1 LSAERRSA
9 IEGSTRPAIV
19 AIATRPLWRLRLV
32 RDLPRYLLYATCAWG
47 LLASARFAIAPPR
60 ATAPVLTAPN
70 RPPTDDAARGYA
82 VLFARRYLTWDA
94 AAPQQSEGALAPMSG
109 TAIAQDAGLTLPADG
124 AQHVLWAEAVQ
135 ERTPAPGRHVYTVAA
150 QTDTSGLQ
158 YVTVAVVRGG
168 DGRLAI
174 SGYPAFVGAPLAQP
188 ARAVATGGE
197 VRDPA
202 LTPVVERALRN
213 YLAAAPQELAADLT
227 PAARV
232 ALPATPQ
239 TLESM
244 QPLAWSS
251 DRRTVLA
258 VVQTRDPRGARYTLG
273 YEADVAQ
280 VHGRWEIS
288 AIETDPAE

>member
-1 LSAERRSA
+1 LSAERPA
-9 IEGSTRPAIV
+9 IEGSSGAPVV
-19 AIATRPLWRLRLV
+19 AIATRPLWRLRLA

-60 ATAPVLTAPN
+60 PPSPAIAASTVPPVDL
-70 RPPTDDAARGYA
+70 AARGYA

-94 AAPQQSEGALAPMSG
+94 GAPQQSEAALSSMTGPTM
-109 TAIAQDAGLTLPADG
+109 AQDAGLTPPANG

-158 YVTVAVVRGG
+158 YVTIGVVRGA

-174 SGYPAFVGAPLAQP
+174 SGYPAFVGAPLTQP
-188 ARAVATGGE
+188 ARSVAAGGE

-202 LTPVVERALRN
+202 LTAVVERALRN

-227 PAARV
+227 GAARV
-232 ALPATPQ
+232 AVPATPQ

-244 QPLAWSS
+244 QSLAWSS
-251 DRRTVLA
+251 DRRSLLV
-258 VVQTRDPRGARYTLG
+258 VVQTRDARGARYTLG
-273 YEADVAQ
+273 YEADVAELD
-280 VHGRWEIS
+280 GRWEIS
-288 AIETDPAE
+288 AIETDPTE

>member
-1 LSAERRSA
+1 LSAERPA
-9 IEGSTRPAIV
+9 IEGSSGSPVV

-32 RDLPRYLLYATCAWG
+32 RDLPRYLLYATCASG

-60 ATAPVLTAPN
+60 PPSPAIAASTGPPVDL
-70 RPPTDDAARGYA
+70 AARGYA

-94 AAPQQSEGALAPMSG
+94 GAPQQSEAALSSMTGPTM
-109 TAIAQDAGLTLPADG
+109 AQDTGLTPPANG

-158 YVTVAVVRGG
+158 YVTVAVVRGA

-174 SGYPAFVGAPLAQP
+174 SGYPAFVGAPLTQP
-188 ARAVATGGE
+188 ARSVAAGGE
-197 VRDPA
+197 VHDPA
-202 LTPVVERALRN
+202 LTAVVERALRN

-227 PAARV
+227 GAARIAV
-232 ALPATPQ
+232 PATPQ

-244 QPLAWSS
+244 QTLAWSS
-251 DRRTVLA
+251 DRHSLLA
-258 VVQTRDPRGARYTLG
+258 VVQTRDARGARYTLG
-273 YEADVAQ
+273 YEADVAEL
-280 VHGRWEIS
+280 HGRWEIS
-288 AIETDPAE
+288 AIETDPTE

>member
-1 LSAERRSA
+1 MSAERQQA
-9 IEGSTRPAIV
+9 IEGPTRSPSV
-19 AIATRPLWRLRLV
+19 AIATRSLWCLRLA
-32 RDLPRYLLYATCAWG
+32 RDLPRYLLYATCACG

-60 ATAPVLTAPN
+60 PLAAALAAPAG
-70 RPPTDDAARGYA
+70 PPPDLAARGYA
-82 VLFARRYLTWDA
+82 VLFTRRYLTWDA
-94 AAPQQSEGALAPMSG
+94 AAPQQSEGALASMTG
-109 TAIAQDAGLTLPADG
+109 TAIAQDAGLTLPVGG

-158 YVTVAVVRGG
+158 YVAVAVVRGAG
-168 DGRLAI
+168 GRLAI
-174 SGYPAFVGAPLAQP
+174 SGYPAFVGAPLSQP
-188 ARAVATGGE
+188 ARSSATGGE

-202 LTPVVERALRN
+202 LTAVVERALRN

-239 TLESM
+239 TLESI
-244 QPLAWSS
+244 QSLAWSP
-251 DRRTVLA
+251 DRGSVLA
-258 VVQTRDPRGARYTLG
+258 VVQTRDARGARYTLG
-273 YEADVAQ
+273 YEADVAEL
-280 VHGRWEIS
+280 HGRWEIS